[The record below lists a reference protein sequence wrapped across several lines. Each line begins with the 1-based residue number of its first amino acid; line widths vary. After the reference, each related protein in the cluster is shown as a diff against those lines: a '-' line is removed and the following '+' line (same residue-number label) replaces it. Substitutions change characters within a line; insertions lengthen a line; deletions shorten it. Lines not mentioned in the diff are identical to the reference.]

1 MMFVLV
7 NSRIAAIPQFPA
19 PVQGPEVSPVW
30 LSLLRCPKTAH
41 IVNGVPLT
49 QTHLKHLKLLKVS
62 PWSHLP

>member
-1 MMFVLV
+1 MFVLV

-19 PVQGPEVSPVW
+19 PVQGPEVSPVR
-30 LSLLRCPKTAH
+30 LSLLRCPKIAH

-49 QTHLKHLKLLKVS
+49 QTHLKHLKLLKAS

>member
-1 MMFVLV
+1 MFVLV

-19 PVQGPEVSPVW
+19 PVQGPEVSPVRF
-30 LSLLRCPKTAH
+30 SLLRCPKIAH

-49 QTHLKHLKLLKVS
+49 QTHLKLLKVS